1 MSLRPGQAKGPSTS
15 LGGSGGGG
23 TSPVIGTLGAFPQWF
38 KVQITHTQLQ
48 AAALTNNIELYSL
61 PLGGVIHA
69 VHLKQSTAFAGTS
82 ITAYNVSV
90 GLTSFAERY
99 ASLYNVF
106 AAVAAT
112 TKQISNVVDSPDNGS
127 ATSIKLFAVSVGAN
141 LNASTAGVLEV
152 GLLLSLC
159 TLP

>member
-1 MSLRPGQAKGPSTS
+1 MPLRPGQAKGPALS

-48 AAALTNNIELYSL
+48 AAALTNNITLYTL
-61 PLGGVIHA
+61 PAGGVIHG
-69 VHLKQSTAFAGTS
+69 VHLKQSTAFAGTG
-82 ITAYNVSV
+82 ITAYTVSV

-106 AAVAAT
+106 AAAAAQ
-112 TKQISNVVDSPDNGS
+112 TKQISNVMDSPDNAS
-127 ATSIKLFAVSVGAN
+127 STAIKLFAVSVGAN

>member
-1 MSLRPGQAKGPSTS
+1 MSLRPGMAKGPSLS

-61 PLGGVIHA
+61 PLGGVLHA
-69 VHLKQSTAFAGTS
+69 VHLKQSTAFAGTG
-82 ITAYNVSV
+82 ITAYTVSV
-90 GLTSFAERY
+90 GLSNFPERF

-112 TKQISNVVDSPDNGS
+112 TKQISNVVDAPDNGS
-127 ATSIKLFAVSVGAN
+127 ATSIKLFAVAVGGN

>member
-1 MSLRPGQAKGPSTS
+1 MPLRPGQAKGPALS

-38 KVQITHTQLQ
+38 KVQVSHTQLQ

-69 VHLKQSTAFAGTS
+69 VHLKQSTAFAGTG
-82 ITAYNVSV
+82 ITGYTVSV
-90 GLTSFAERY
+90 GIAGQAERF
-99 ASLYNVF
+99 ASLYDVK

-141 LNASTAGVLEV
+141 LSSSTAGILEI